1 MAKVNKDDELHEL
14 IAGWVCRLG
23 LQEWD
28 ITVVSDCTMS
38 DIKKIL
44 ETDEVATGACE
55 WCTLLKT
62 AKVAILAEDE
72 YPKMDDSV
80 QWMAKYD
87 YEETLV
93 HELLHIKFSLW
104 ADNIK
109 DGFIHD
115 WFHQQCIEDMAKALV
130 SAKREGEKRGRLC
143 DS

>member
-1 MAKVNKDDELHEL
+1 MATDKKNKLVTE
-14 IAGWVCRLG
+14 WVHRLG

-28 ITVVSDCTMS
+28 ITVISDCTMS

-44 ETDEVATGACE
+44 GTDEAATGACE

-87 YEETLV
+87 YEQTLV
-93 HELLHIKFSLW
+93 HELLHIKFSLLQ
-104 ADNIK
+104 DNIE

-130 SAKREGEKRGRLC
+130 SAKREGEKK
-143 DS
+143 